1 VNVFGA
7 VEVVEQPEMTAMP
20 QSAAS
25 VWAAMDKLV
34 GVNYKPVL
42 YVGKQLVH
50 GEEHVFLA
58 ECMLVI
64 PHARRMLV
72 LLGLQ
77 MNDDKAVISS
87 LKVVA

>member
-1 VNVFGA
+1 MNVFGA

-20 QSAAS
+20 EAAAS
-25 VWAAMDKLV
+25 VWAAREALV

-58 ECMLVI
+58 ECTPVI
-64 PHARRMLV
+64 PRARRMLV

-77 MNDDKAVISS
+77 MIDDKAVVSS
-87 LKVVA
+87 LKVVV

>member
-1 VNVFGA
+1 MNVFGA

-20 QSAAS
+20 QEAAS

-42 YVGKQLVH
+42 YVGRQLVH

-64 PHARRMLV
+64 PDARRMLV
-72 LLGLQ
+72 LLGLR
-77 MNDDKAVISS
+77 MNDGRAVISS
-87 LKVVA
+87 LKVVV